1 MTRYKQAFE
10 EMVARHKQEFAEF
23 KKVHDEYA
31 HDQSKWQ
38 AKFDELGRPI
48 NRIIWDTEN
57 RLCGKM
63 EGSGR
68 GQYTANLAGKF
79 KEEVKKYL
87 PLIDMVGIR
96 VE

>member
-1 MTRYKQAFE
+1 MTRYKQAFQ
-10 EMVARHKQEFAEF
+10 EMVGKNKELFEKF
-23 KKVHDEYA
+23 KEVHDKYVLEPE
-31 HDQSKWQ
+31 KWK

-48 NRIIWDTEN
+48 VRIIWDAEN

-68 GQYTANLAGKF
+68 GQYSAGLAEKF
-79 KEEVKKYL
+79 KGEIKAYL
-87 PLIDMVGIR
+87 SLIDMVGVS